1 MWESQSICTAIGVC
15 GSSAVTFKW
24 PPTNMWSPECCWGTH
39 TRSLSLSFFLNTQHT
54 ASLYSRAA
62 IAETANADAQQI
74 SIYNGLCCCSVRST
88 VEATPHTHTFNNRSE
103 WTFFFLYI
111 YKTVLIEM
119 SFQGVS
125 FERSGKLLCDLFEI
139 EVTHTLIYI
148 YWNVTHRIIS
158 DDVLSS
164 SFRWRCT
171 MSQSCVSVFNG
182 IIWCVCVCA
191 IQIHNI

>member
-139 EVTHTLIYI
+139 EVTHTHIYI
-148 YWNVTHRIIS
+148 LNRNTPHYKRWCIVEL
-158 DDVLSS
+158 LSMTLYDAPVV
-164 SFRWRCT
+164 CE
-171 MSQSCVSVFNG
+171 CVQWHNMM
-182 IIWCVCVCA
+182 CVCVCDS
-191 IQIHNI
+191 NT